1 MPMQKPVNPVDRHL
15 GARIKMQRL
24 ALGISQERLGKAIG
38 LTFQQVQ
45 KYEKGVNRVS
55 GSRMHQIAV
64 ALKVPPSFFF
74 EAAPAAVDSAKA
86 TSFIEEFVASKQG
99 VALARAFTKIG
110 DSRMRG
116 DIVALVERI
125 AGTS

>member
-1 MPMQKPVNPVDRHL
+1 MQKTVNPVDRHL
-15 GARIKMQRL
+15 GARIRMQRL
-24 ALGISQERLGKAIG
+24 ALGISQESLGKAIG

-55 GSRMHQIAV
+55 GSRMHQIAM
-64 ALKVPPSFFF
+64 ALKVSPSFFF
-74 EAAPAAVDSAKA
+74 EAAPAAVGNAKA

-99 VALARAFTKIG
+99 VALARAFTKIN